1 MFDAGL
7 KLCLLLFHLLL
18 QTVTKPQHRTPA
30 TNATSKQRTAVM
42 AAVAAADRLVS
53 GAEIRIEERKMEQ
66 MRSEVKRMNDSA
78 SEMDY
83 LCTSAE
89 GQGSTFHLPHK
100 AMFSFPLV
108 ETQADTGSVSLSPQ
122 HCF

>member
-1 MFDAGL
+1 M
-7 KLCLLLFHLLL
+7 
-18 QTVTKPQHRTPA
+18 
-30 TNATSKQRTAVM
+30 NATSKQRTAVM
-42 AAVAAADRLVS
+42 AAVAAVDRLVS

-122 HCF
+122 WCY